1 MPSISMPTLFLFH
14 SPIIPPN
21 RCNSTPLDRAA
32 DFGHLETVRVLIR
45 QGATVFEDG
54 LLDNISRKAQEV
66 VAQPCDDILRLRENW
81 KPISFA
87 LRRVL
92 FIQRNDADQPLT
104 PRLTA
109 TLRSQDF
116 SMEDWRAVNAHLG
129 VTSIADIP
137 MLPIEEVERSLS
149 RAAVPVHQ
157 SLRAVRLWLH
167 HMLSSGE

>member
-1 MPSISMPTLFLFH
+1 MSMPALFLFH

-32 DFGHLETVRVLIR
+32 DYGHLETVRVLLR
-45 QGATVFEDG
+45 QGATVFKDD
-54 LLDNISRKAQEV
+54 LLDEISRKGQQVMAE
-66 VAQPCDDILRLRENW
+66 PNDDLLRLRENW

-87 LRRVL
+87 LRRAL

-109 TLRSQDF
+109 MLRSHDF
-116 SMEDWRAVNAHLG
+116 CLEDWRAVNARLG
-129 VTSIADIP
+129 VTSIADIQ

-157 SLRAVRLWLH
+157 RLRAVRLWLH
-167 HMLSSGE
+167 HMPSSGE

>member
-1 MPSISMPTLFLFH
+1 MLPALFLFH
-14 SPIIPPN
+14 SPTIPPN
-21 RCNSTPLDRAA
+21 RYNRTPLDLAA
-32 DFGHLETVRVLIR
+32 DFGHLETVRVLLR
-45 QGATVFEDG
+45 QGATVFKDD
-54 LLDNISRKAQEV
+54 LLDNLSRWGQPL

-109 TLRSQDF
+109 TLQSQDF

-157 SLRAVRLWLH
+157 RLRAVRLWLH
-167 HMLSSGE
+167 HMPSSGE

>member
-1 MPSISMPTLFLFH
+1 MLPALFLFH

-21 RCNSTPLDRAA
+21 RINRTPLDLAA
-32 DFGHLETVRVLIR
+32 DFGTLETVRVLLR
-45 QGATVFEDG
+45 QGANVIEDD
-54 LLDNISRKAQEV
+54 LLDSISRKGTAE
-66 VAQPCDDILRLRENW
+66 PYDDDLLRLHENW
-81 KPISFA
+81 RPISFA
-87 LRRVL
+87 LRRAL
-92 FIQRNDADQPLT
+92 LIQRNDADQPLT

-129 VTSIADIP
+129 VTSIADIQ

-157 SLRAVRLWLH
+157 RLRAVRLWLH
-167 HMLSSGE
+167 HMPSSGE

>member
-1 MPSISMPTLFLFH
+1 MSMPALFLFH

-21 RCNSTPLDRAA
+21 RINRTPLDLAA
-32 DFGHLETVRVLIR
+32 DFGHLETVRVLLR
-45 QGATVFEDG
+45 QGATVIKDD
-54 LLDNISRKAQEV
+54 LLDEISRKGQQVMAE
-66 VAQPCDDILRLRENW
+66 PNDDLLRLRENW

-87 LRRVL
+87 LRRAL

-109 TLRSQDF
+109 MLRSHDF
-116 SMEDWRAVNAHLG
+116 CLEDWRAVNAHLG
-129 VTSIADIP
+129 VTSIADIQ

-157 SLRAVRLWLH
+157 RLRAVRLWLH
-167 HMLSSGE
+167 HMPTSGE